1 MIVMDSQAKIFRNK
15 QGDIELIPYDY
26 KSNGYRKVLNNAYK
40 DNLMQ
45 IIFTT
50 SIYKRIIEK
59 AYQKGLFVTRI
70 NFMDLLDDHDFTDIK
85 DLVTQV
91 NASNGN
97 KTLIN
102 ILIKEIDWFANNE
115 SIDIKSIELFDR
127 ENNQKIEIYN
137 NGVILGEIDQF
148 EVVKTNILSV
158 LMV

>member
-1 MIVMDSQAKIFRNK
+1 MDSQAKIFRNK
-15 QGDIELIPYDY
+15 KGDIELIPYDY

>member
-1 MIVMDSQAKIFRNK
+1 MDSQAKIFRNK